1 MGEKNVLGRGVGA
14 LLADDLE
21 IESDD
26 KFFMCDIDRIEP
38 NPQQPRSY
46 FDPDRLQDLSESIR
60 ERGVIQPLLVTRSK
74 GNRYHLIA
82 GERRLRA
89 AKMADRE
96 EVPVVV
102 MDAASKNER
111 LELAL
116 IENIQRHDL
125 NAIEEALAYGRLIDE
140 FSLTQEQVS
149 KRVGKKRSTITNILR
164 LLKLPRQ
171 IQNDIVEN
179 RISEGHARV
188 LLRLQDEPDYMLEI
202 RDRIIKDK
210 LSVRQT
216 EQLCREGKGPVKGK
230 KERKINRKTDGDL
243 PKSYCRALT
252 NQMSNALNTKIRI
265 LQNGSRGRLE
275 IEYYSVDDLDRLV
288 SLLTAS
294 EVAE

>member
-1 MGEKNVLGRGVGA
+1 M
-14 LLADDLE
+14 
-21 IESDD
+21 
-26 KFFMCDIDRIEP
+26 
-38 NPQQPRSY
+38 
-46 FDPDRLQDLSESIR
+46 DLSESIR

-89 AKMADRE
+89 AKMADRD

-125 NAIEEALAYGRLIDE
+125 NAIEEALAYARLIEE
-140 FSLTQEQVS
+140 FKLTQEEVS
-149 KRVGKKRSTITNILR
+149 RKVGKKRSTITNVLR

-171 IQNDIVEN
+171 IQGDVIEA

-188 LLRLQDEPDYMLEI
+188 LLRLNDEPDFMLEV
-202 RDRIIKDK
+202 RDKIIKDN

-216 EQLCREGKGPVKGK
+216 EQLCRAGRKTRKK
-230 KERKINRKTDGDL
+230 KENRKSPRETIGDL
-243 PKSYCRALT
+243 PKSYCKALT
-252 NQMSNALNTKIRI
+252 NQMTNSLNTKVRI

-288 SLLTAS
+288 SLLTAN
-294 EVAE
+294 EGQD